1 MWERKVYA
9 LSAVISNGT
18 NLSTSKLAVY
28 RANGL
33 SVPRDRKKFISK
45 FFGGRVLGPFY
56 FFLKLGVMEGT
67 DPTVFLCAGGVPEEG
82 GRQA

>member
-1 MWERKVYA
+1 MGKKSLRT
-9 LSAVISNGT
+9 LAVFSDGT

-33 SVPRDRKKFISK
+33 SVPRERKKFISK
-45 FFGGRVLGPFY
+45 FFGGRVSGP

-67 DPTVFLCAGGVPEEG
+67 DPTVFLYAGGVPEEG